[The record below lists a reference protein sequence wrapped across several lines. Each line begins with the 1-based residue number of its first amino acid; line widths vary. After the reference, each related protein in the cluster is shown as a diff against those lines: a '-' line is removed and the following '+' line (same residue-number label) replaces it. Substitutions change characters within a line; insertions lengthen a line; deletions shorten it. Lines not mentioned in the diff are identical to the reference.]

1 MREPHRPVRSPEPSP
16 CVLIPIPRVIILSI
30 LSAGQYFYY
39 WAYITWKH
47 YRDQTGETAYPLWH
61 ALAFMIPV
69 YGYYR
74 VHAHMRVYGELML
87 DHGMKTSINPVRAV
101 FTVIIAVGLLET
113 TILNFWKQTI
123 YDPIVLFSFVVIS
136 ATTIMWLLASTQNNI
151 NRYWESALF
160 TKSPIRVRIG
170 IGEVIFVV
178 VGLLM
183 WTHTALIMF
192 SGYYR
197 YQTGFGYGGFW

>member
-1 MREPHRPVRSPEPSP
+1 
-16 CVLIPIPRVIILSI
+16 
-30 LSAGQYFYY
+30 
-39 WAYITWKH
+39 
-47 YRDQTGETAYPLWH
+47 
-61 ALAFMIPV
+61 
-69 YGYYR
+69 
-74 VHAHMRVYGELML
+74 ML

-101 FTVIIAVGLLET
+101 FTVSIAVGLIDAA
-113 TILNFWKQTI
+113 ILNFWTQTI
-123 YDPIVLFSFVVIS
+123 YDPIVLLSFVIIS
-136 ATTIMWLLASTQNNI
+136 TVAIMWLLASTQNNI
-151 NRYWESALF
+151 NRYWESVLF
-160 TKSPIRVRIG
+160 TKSPIRARIG